1 MEAAPALS
9 VVAIS
14 YSQPEAWV
22 IVSKLRAYGIDA
34 FLPDGMTI
42 GCNVPWMTALGG
54 IRIMVPFSDAP
65 IAHELIL
72 ETAPP
77 TEDEAPKSMGTFKKM
92 LLLIFALMG
101 GVPPPRVKLDL

>member
-1 MEAAPALS
+1 
-9 VVAIS
+9 
-14 YSQPEAWV
+14 
-22 IVSKLRAYGIDA
+22 
-34 FLPDGMTI
+34 
-42 GCNVPWMTALGG
+42 
-54 IRIMVPFSDAP
+54 MVPFSDAP